1 MGSSHIFRK
10 EINIMIKGFL
20 GKTHALLSIMLLCIC
35 LLIPI
40 NVFENTIWLLK
51 NDVLFFCIGLIVTV
65 GGALL
70 PDLDNVQSA
79 AGSTL
84 GFMGSMFT
92 TFMQSTSMMIWSLAH
107 TKRER
112 KPFTPHRYFWH
123 TLIASAGIICLF
135 YFGLPSGEVTIIED
149 IQQRSIEDFLQDSF
163 ILLFFILFVFMAV
176 LCGSNMILSR
186 IIIFFKLPKFLN
198 YIAPLAICI
207 YIFFIDYNHLHV
219 LGICIG
225 LGYLFHCIEDCFAD
239 TGVPILWPIP
249 IKGKLWHRIKFFV
262 TCKTD
267 TTSPSLAN
275 TIIDIIV
282 LSIDIGLIILI
293 FLKGRVI

>member
-1 MGSSHIFRK
+1 MTL
-10 EINIMIKGFL
+10 KGFM
-20 GKTHALLSIMLLCIC
+20 GKTHALLSIALLCIC

-40 NVFENTIWLLK
+40 DVFKETIWLLK
-51 NDVLFFCIGLIVTV
+51 DNIVFFCVGIVVTV

-70 PDLDNVQSA
+70 PDLDNNRSS

-92 TFMQSTSMMIWSLAH
+92 TFMQSTSEMLWNIVH

-112 KPFTPHRYFWH
+112 RPPTPHRYFWH
-123 TLIASAGIICLF
+123 TLVASIGVISLF
-135 YFGLPSGEVTIIED
+135 YFGLPKGDVKILED
-149 IQQRSIEDFLQDSF
+149 IKEKGIGTWLQDNVV
-163 ILLFFILFVFMAV
+163 LLFFIIFLFMAV
-176 LCGSNMILSR
+176 LCGSNMIMYR
-186 IIIFFKLPKFLN
+186 IIKFFKLPKALN
-198 YIAPLAICI
+198 YISPSAMCGYL
-207 YIFFIDYNHLHV
+207 FFIDYTHLRI

-225 LGYLFHCIEDCFAD
+225 LGYMFHCIEDCFAD

-249 IKGKLWHRIKFFV
+249 IKGQFWHRIKFFI

-267 TTSPSLAN
+267 TEEPSLAN
-275 TIIDIIV
+275 TIVDIV
-282 LSIDIGLIILI
+282 ALAVDISLIAII

>member
-1 MGSSHIFRK
+1 MTL
-10 EINIMIKGFL
+10 KGFM
-20 GKTHALLSIMLLCIC
+20 GKTHALLSIALLCIC

-40 NVFENTIWLLK
+40 DVFKETIWLLK
-51 NDVLFFCIGLIVTV
+51 DNIVFFCVGIVVTV

-70 PDLDNVQSA
+70 PDLDNNRSS

-92 TFMQSTSMMIWSLAH
+92 TFMQSTSEMFWNIVH

-112 KPFTPHRYFWH
+112 RPPTPHRYFWH
-123 TLIASAGIICLF
+123 TLVASIGVISLF
-135 YFGLPSGEVTIIED
+135 YFGLPKGDVKILED
-149 IQQRSIEDFLQDSF
+149 IKEKGIGTWLQDNVV
-163 ILLFFILFVFMAV
+163 LLFFIIFLFMAV
-176 LCGSNMILSR
+176 LCGSNMIMYR
-186 IIIFFKLPKFLN
+186 IIKFFKLPKALN
-198 YIAPLAICI
+198 YISPTAMCGYL
-207 YIFFIDYNHLHV
+207 FFIDYTHLRI

-225 LGYLFHCIEDCFAD
+225 LGYMFHCIEDCFAD

-249 IKGKLWHRIKFFV
+249 IKGQFWHRIKFFV

-267 TTSPSLAN
+267 TEEPSLAN
-275 TIIDIIV
+275 TIVDIV
-282 LSIDIGLIILI
+282 ALAVDISLIAII